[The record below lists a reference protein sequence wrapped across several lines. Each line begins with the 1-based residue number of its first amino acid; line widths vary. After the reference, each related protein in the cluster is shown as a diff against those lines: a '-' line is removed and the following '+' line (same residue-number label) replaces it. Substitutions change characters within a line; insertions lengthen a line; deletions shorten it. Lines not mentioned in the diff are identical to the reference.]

1 MVTPLVRVKSI
12 KKRTK
17 RFQRHQSD
25 RKIAVKVRT
34 HNCARACAKA
44 AVAVLHAAAACA
56 CCAGSCRALEK
67 LTGEQ
72 HQLLPAAGSC
82 Q

>member
-34 HNCARACAKA
+34 HARARDGTLPC
-44 AVAVLHAAAACA
+44 VPAAACG
-56 CCAGSCRALEK
+56 CF
-67 LTGEQ
+67 T
-72 HQLLPAAGSC
+72 LPAAHYARNQQIGHL
-82 Q
+82 QQN

>member
-25 RKIAVKVRT
+25 RRITVKVRT
-34 HNCARACAKA
+34 PAGMSARQQLGGRSCMCLVNAP
-44 AVAVLHAAAACA
+44 AVLDAQNKHSSNCSNCSSSSSARC
-56 CCAGSCRALEK
+56 
-67 LTGEQ
+67 T
-72 HQLLPAAGSC
+72 
-82 Q
+82 